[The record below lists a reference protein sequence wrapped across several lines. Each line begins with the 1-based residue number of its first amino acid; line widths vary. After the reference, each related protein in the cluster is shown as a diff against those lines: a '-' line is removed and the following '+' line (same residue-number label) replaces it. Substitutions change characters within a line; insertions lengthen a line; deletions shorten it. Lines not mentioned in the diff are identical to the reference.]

1 MSRSAEISTDCR
13 SIDTE
18 LDQALIA
25 RAQNA
30 GTWPLSAQ
38 AREHI
43 RTCNRCRQLYAWL
56 FDPTPSAESSPDV
69 YRRVQQ
75 QLKNSLTPVAPQAAP
90 PVLAAQFLV
99 VFLLFASPAVALMG
113 TAGLREMSALQLLG
127 IGSVLFCG
135 AALLSWSLAWQMT
148 PGSLH
153 RVPAR
158 VAVVTLSAG
167 FLAGIA
173 ILFPWNAPEAFL
185 MRGWT
190 CLKTGIIMAFPAALL
205 FWLLVRRGY
214 VMASGMLGGT
224 LGAIAGL
231 LGITVLQLTCDRQE
245 AAHLMVWHG
254 GVLLVST
261 CLGIAVGRVIDRVG
275 RNTA

>member
-1 MSRSAEISTDCR
+1 MSMSAEIGTDCR
-13 SIDTE
+13 SIDNE
-18 LDQALIA
+18 LDQGLIA

-30 GTWPLSAQ
+30 GTWSLSAK

-43 RTCNRCRQLYAWL
+43 RNCARCRQLYAWL
-56 FDPTPSAESSPDV
+56 FDATPSAESSPEV

-90 PVLAAQFLV
+90 RVLAAQFLV

-113 TAGLREMSALQLLG
+113 TAGFREMSALQLLG

-173 ILFPWNAPEAFL
+173 ILFPWHAPEAFL

-190 CLKTGIIMAFPAALL
+190 CLKAGIMMAIPAGLL

-214 VMASGMLGGT
+214 AMASGMLGGT

-231 LGITVLQLTCDRQE
+231 LGVSVLQLTCDRQD

-254 GVLLVST
+254 GVLIVCT
-261 CLGIAVGRVIDRVG
+261 CLGIVVARVIDRIG
-275 RNTA
+275 LNAA